1 MARRG
6 LWRDSEASSNPHA
19 FSSTMNSFLKLAA
32 LGLAASLMAGSA
44 AAATPIDAAKP
55 SVVIVHGAFAD
66 GSDWAKVIPL
76 LQAQGL
82 RVTAVQNPLSSLADD
97 AAAAKRAI
105 DAQPG
110 KVVLVGHS
118 WGGAVITEAGA
129 NPKVSAL
136 VYVAAFAPEVG
147 QPIGELGKNY
157 PKPSGLAHFAPD
169 AAGWLYLTPEGMS
182 KHFAQDL
189 PAATTAVM
197 TATQGPIF
205 GAAFGDKVS
214 VAAWKQKP
222 SWYLLAEA
230 DRMIAPELQR
240 ATAQAIKAKLSTVNA
255 SHVPQQSQPAA
266 VAAVILDAVQSVN

>member
-1 MARRG
+1 MARRALPG
-6 LWRDSEASSNPHA
+6 DSEASLNQA
-19 FSSTMNSFLKLAA
+19 VLCSTMNILKLAV
-32 LGLAASLMAGSA
+32 LGLAASITVGSA
-44 AAATPIDAAKP
+44 VATPIDATKP

-76 LQAQGL
+76 LQAKGV

-129 NPKVSAL
+129 TPKVAAL
-136 VYVAAFAPEVG
+136 VYVAAFAPDVG
-147 QPIGELGKNY
+147 QAVGELGKNY
-157 PKPSGLAHFAPD
+157 PTPSGLAHFAPD
-169 AAGWLYLTPEGMS
+169 PAGWLYLTPEGMS

-189 PAATTAVM
+189 PAAATKVM
-197 TATQGPIF
+197 AATQGPIL
-205 GAAFGDKVS
+205 GAAFGDKLS
-214 VAAWKQKP
+214 VAAWKHKP

-240 ATAQAIKAKLSTVNA
+240 ATAKAISAKLSTVNA
-255 SHVPQQSQPAA
+255 SHVPQQSQPAK
-266 VAAVILDAVQSVN
+266 VAAVILDAVHSVK